1 GAGAEGGR
9 SVVVALRPAQEF
21 VYRTQHQVFAARSR
35 FSFGLNAFGATVN
48 HNGLPDGLFFSWLA
62 QFQWVQRFSQF
73 AWFQGLG
80 QYPWVRSIGLLDS
93 YAIFRSSFQYSDA
106 PLLTLEQVSIGG
118 AFLRAGFLG
127 DNNLHDQAPPN
138 SPPQSPSLVP

>member
-1 GAGAEGGR
+1 R
-9 SVVVALRPAQEF
+9 SVVFALRPAQEF
-21 VYRTQHQVFAARSR
+21 VYRTQYQVFAARSR

-48 HNGLPDGLFFSWLA
+48 HNGLPDGIFFSWLG

-80 QYPWVRSIGLLDS
+80 QYPWIRGIGLLDS

-118 AFLRAGFLG
+118 RFSVRGYLG
-127 DNNLHDQAPPN
+127 DTMFIDRAALI
-138 SPPQSPSLVP
+138 SL